1 MGELRHIATSARKR
15 KWLVLI
21 EIISRTL
28 NFRRLWI
35 GVKQIIFPLPLP
47 SATSTLSKTI
57 PRHVFIHY
65 HRIHCFSISSEPEGQ
80 YWVNAGNEKANSCGM
95 NAKRIITITLQ
106 DCQLRGTYVSKQDNR
121 EKCVCFFAG
130 WSIAWYVCI
139 RQNNHEKCV
148 DGTKVL
154 TWSGKETGEW
164 QFYRFTMRFLSTLL
178 VKLVTCFII
187 CGNNVKITFVVWMK
201 IDSVTHVAVFLGL

>member
-1 MGELRHIATSARKR
+1 MYSLFLYFLWTTAHQRGTILSKCRKR
-15 KWLVLI
+15 KSELTWN
-21 EIISRTL
+21 ERAAHHHHHSA
-28 NFRRLWI
+28 RL
-35 GVKQIIFPLPLP
+35 
-47 SATSTLSKTI
+47 STAWY
-57 PRHVFIHY
+57 V
-65 HRIHCFSISSEPEGQ
+65 SS
-80 YWVNAGNEKANSCGM
+80 
-95 NAKRIITITLQ
+95 RIIMKNAS
-106 DCQLRGTYVSKQDNR
+106 V
-121 EKCVCFFAG
+121 FFAG
-130 WSIAWYVCI
+130 WSIAWYVRI

-201 IDSVTHVAVFLGL
+201 IDSVTCVAVFLRL